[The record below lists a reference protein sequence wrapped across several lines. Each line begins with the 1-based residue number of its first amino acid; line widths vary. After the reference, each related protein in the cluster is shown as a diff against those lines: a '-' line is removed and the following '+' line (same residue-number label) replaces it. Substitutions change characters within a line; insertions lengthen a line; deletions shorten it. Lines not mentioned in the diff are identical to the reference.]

1 MRINKKKKLTVK
13 VNGVEIDVENL
24 KDEDIRAM
32 KPEEVTEAVVK
43 ILQNTDKETKKE
55 LIRGMMRYIRRS
67 GFKRTSSE
75 DD

>member
-1 MRINKKKKLTVK
+1 MRINEKKKLTVK

-32 KPEEVTEAVVK
+32 KPEEVTEAIVK

-67 GFKRTSSE
+67 GFNTFSGE